1 MKAPGTKLSYRADLS
16 RELVY
21 VLIFLSI
28 HGCGVP
34 IHRAAILSEDGAKV
48 RRFLKPHKDFNI
60 WEDVFNKL
68 PLVVSLLRN
77 VN

>member
-1 MKAPGTKLSYRADLS
+1 MKAPDTNSQCRADLS

-21 VLIFLSI
+21 VLIFLSLY
-28 HGCGVP
+28 GCGVP

-48 RRFLKPHKDFNI
+48 RQFPEPHKHFNISEVDFN
-60 WEDVFNKL
+60 NL
-68 PLVVSLLRN
+68 LLVSSDLRN

>member
-1 MKAPGTKLSYRADLS
+1 MKAPGTELSYRADLS

-28 HGCGVP
+28 YGCGVP
-34 IHRAAILSEDGAKV
+34 IHRAAILSEDAAKV
-48 RRFLKPHKDFNI
+48 RPFSKPHKDFNI
-60 WEDVFNKL
+60 WEDHFNKL
-68 PLVVSLLRN
+68 VLVISLLRN

>member
-1 MKAPGTKLSYRADLS
+1 MKAPDTNSQCRADLS

-34 IHRAAILSEDGAKV
+34 IHSAAILSEDGAKV
-48 RRFLKPHKDFNI
+48 RPIFKPHKDFNI
-60 WEDVFNKL
+60 WEDDFNKL
-68 PLVVSLLRN
+68 PLVVSPLQN

>member
-1 MKAPGTKLSYRADLS
+1 MKAPDTNSQCRADLS

-48 RRFLKPHKDFNI
+48 RPISKPHKDFNI
-60 WEDVFNKL
+60 WEDHFNKL
-68 PLVVSLLRN
+68 VLVISLLRN

>member
-1 MKAPGTKLSYRADLS
+1 MKAPGTNSQYRADLS

-48 RRFLKPHKDFNI
+48 RPIFKPHKDFNI
-60 WEDVFNKL
+60 WEYYFNNL
-68 PLVVSLLRN
+68 PLVSSDLRN

>member
-1 MKAPGTKLSYRADLS
+1 MKAPDTNSQCRADLS

-48 RRFLKPHKDFNI
+48 QPFSKPHKDFNI
-60 WEDVFNKL
+60 WEDYFNK
-68 PLVVSLLRN
+68 PALVVSLLRN